1 MLAGITV
8 SGVLMGIFQ
17 SNAGGAWDNAKKS
30 FEKGVEINGKIEK
43 KGSDAHKAAVTGDT
57 VGDPFKDTSGPSMN
71 ILIKLTSIVSL
82 IIAPFIAN
90 WYLLKDEVVVE
101 EAPVAVIEE
110 VVVEEAAAAVEE
122 ATIELEEAAAQV
134 VDEK

>member
-1 MLAGITV
+1 
-8 SGVLMGIFQ
+8 
-17 SNAGGAWDNAKKS
+17 
-30 FEKGVEINGKIEK
+30 
-43 KGSDAHKAAVTGDT
+43 
-57 VGDPFKDTSGPSMN
+57 MN

-90 WYLLKDEVVVE
+90 WYLLKDEVVVVE

-110 VVVEEAAAAVEE
+110 VVVEEAADAVEE

-134 VDEK
+134 ADEK

>member
-1 MLAGITV
+1 
-8 SGVLMGIFQ
+8 
-17 SNAGGAWDNAKKS
+17 
-30 FEKGVEINGKIEK
+30 
-43 KGSDAHKAAVTGDT
+43 
-57 VGDPFKDTSGPSMN
+57 MN